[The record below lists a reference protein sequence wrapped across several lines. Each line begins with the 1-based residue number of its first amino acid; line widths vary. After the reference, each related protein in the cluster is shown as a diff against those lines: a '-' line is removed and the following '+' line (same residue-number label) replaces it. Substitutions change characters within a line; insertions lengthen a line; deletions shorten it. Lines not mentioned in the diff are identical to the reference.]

1 MKKKE
6 ILIKLVPLI
15 CTILI
20 SGFAV
25 AQEQNPCK
33 TGGQT
38 CYFGVEINDVLY
50 GYSVETYCNGILN
63 GKQVRYE
70 YSDVVIKMSLLGADM
85 DAGFKCKYTIDPIT
99 QRALE
104 IEMDVINGESL
115 VTTLTRIT
123 GDTAWYSSPTSG
135 VNKAIPVDMDVIFAS
150 QSWYP
155 HLYDDF
161 IVKSTSEKKY
171 RVYDPIKGEITEKG
185 YARKSEE
192 KIVLSDSAF
201 QTLVLEETDFATG
214 VKTTLWLNKADGFNV
229 KAVIPG
235 RQHIYFADKSV
246 TSRITFANM
255 DNMFFVKAGNKIP
268 DIMNLSWLRVKAQI
282 NSYGEELT
290 AQSLNF
296 PGQKFEGTLKGSL
309 IDGIFEVEPARYS
322 GRNAAPFPP
331 DFSKSSELKKYLES
345 ELMIE
350 SDDPAINS
358 EAVRI
363 TSGSK
368 DSWEAAIRLSKWVAE
383 NIAGALPG
391 GISAKNTLKTREA
404 ECGGHSRLLAAF
416 CRAVGIPARLS
427 VGCMYTSYYSGGFG
441 QHAWTEVYMGD
452 AGWIPVDAT
461 INEADYIDAG
471 HIRLGE
477 NATFRPVSME
487 VLDFRSGSK
496 NAEVVIPDDFRP
508 LLGSYMNIEQY
519 RMFKIIYKNG
529 GLSIDIP
536 GRVILDLNPPDD
548 SGRWFPKMT
557 REISLAPGNIVEGKS
572 EKMIMHQY
580 FRLRKISSPEPGLT
594 GIPEEFRKFAGN
606 YQFAPAKLSLDVM
619 FSDRVLTTQ
628 DPRGKS
634 KERITYAKTGD
645 TWTDRESVYEIGFAS
660 NSENEII
667 ALILTVKTEFQR
679 GEPVTNAVEPDINN
693 AGIEAGIKKYEEIK
707 NNNTGEYLFAD
718 EILNQLGHKFRSQG
732 KMDEAI
738 AIFRLAVKEFPMSF
752 QVNDSLA
759 ETYLLKEEKKQ
770 ALKYFKIAVKL
781 NPDYEYGYKMIEEL
795 KHKK

>member
-6 ILIKLVPLI
+6 ILIRLVPLI
-15 CTILI
+15 CTILF

-25 AQEQNPCK
+25 SQEQNPCK

-38 CYFGVEINDVLY
+38 CYFGVEINNTLC
-50 GYSVETYCNGILN
+50 GYSVETYCNGMWN
-63 GKQVRYE
+63 GENVRYE
-70 YSDVVIKMSLLGADM
+70 YSDVALKMSLLGEDM
-85 DAGFKCKYTIDPIT
+85 DAGFKILYVIDPST
-99 QRALE
+99 ERAVR
-104 IEMDVINGESL
+104 IDVNIINGQSEVKSE
-115 VTTLTRIT
+115 TTIS
-123 GDTAWYSSPTSG
+123 GDIAYYSSPTSG
-135 VNKAIPVDMDVIFAS
+135 VKKTVLAGKEVIFAS
-150 QSWYP
+150 QTRYP
-155 HLYDDF
+155 HLFNDF
-161 IVKSTSEKKY
+161 IKNRLSEKKY
-171 RVYDPIKGEITEKG
+171 MVYEPVKGEVTEKG
-185 YARKSEE
+185 YTRKSEE
-192 KIVLSDSAF
+192 NIILSDSAF
-201 QTLVLEETDFATG
+201 QTLVLEETDFSTG

-229 KAVIPG
+229 KALVAG
-235 RQHIYFADKSV
+235 RNIYFADKSV
-246 TSRITFANM
+246 SSRVTIANM
-255 DNMFFVKAGNKIP
+255 DDEFFARAGEKIP

-296 PGQKFEGTLKGSL
+296 PGQKFEGTVKGSL

-322 GRNAAPFPP
+322 GRNAPPFPP
-331 DFSKSSELKKYLES
+331 DFSKFTELKKYLEP
-345 ELMIE
+345 ELVIE
-350 SDDPAINS
+350 SDEPAIVS

-368 DSWEAAIRLSKWVAE
+368 DSWEAAVRLSKWVAE

-416 CRAVGIPARLS
+416 CRAVGIPARLL

-441 QHAWTEVYMGD
+441 QHAWTEVYMGV

-461 INEADYIDAG
+461 INEPDFVDAG

-477 NATFRPVSME
+477 KATFRPVAME
-487 VLDFRSGSK
+487 ILDFRSGTK
-496 NAEVVIPDDFRP
+496 NSGSDIPDELRP
-508 LLGSYMNIEQY
+508 LLGSYMNVDQY
-519 RMFKIIYKNG
+519 RMFKIIPGKE

-536 GRVILDLNPPDD
+536 GRIILDLNPPDE

-557 REISLAPGNIVEGKS
+557 REISLTPGNIVEGKS

-606 YQFAPAKLSLDVM
+606 YQFAPAKLSLDVL
-619 FSDRVLTTQ
+619 FSDGSLNTQ
-628 DPRGKS
+628 EPLGKS
-634 KERITYAKTGD
+634 KNRISYSKTGD
-645 TWTDRESVYEIGFAS
+645 AWIDETGTYEIGFIS
-660 NSENEII
+660 NSENEITH
-667 ALILTVKTEFQR
+667 LTFTVKTEFQR
-679 GEPVTNAVEPDINN
+679 GEPVTNAVEPVIND

-759 ETYLLKEEKKQ
+759 ETYLLKEEKKP
-770 ALKYFKIAVKL
+770 ARKYFKIAVKL
-781 NPDYEYGYKMIEEL
+781 NPEYEYGKKMIGEL
-795 KHKK
+795 KNK